1 MSSTSSTPPSRLRQV
16 APWVSVVGVAAFVLV
31 APALYTSQWGGK
43 TLGWI
48 VGIAAILLAVVAAI
62 VAQRSATTDV
72 AESRMYVHRARVFEK
87 IAEER
92 RAALDAL
99 VTQQLPAFLAND
111 PVPPLPRIDDDQS
124 LKRLEEA
131 GIALTQV
138 QEERVARRDAVQVA
152 VVSLGRKVQASAH
165 RIQEEASRM
174 VQRHPTDPDI
184 LQTSMRVDHA
194 AAQQARQA
202 QSLAALCGEWP
213 GQQWNE
219 PLALPDVVQGAAGR
233 ITAFH
238 RVEVSGDPGV
248 AVSARIVE
256 PLIHLVA
263 ELLANATQS
272 SPPTTQVLVALR
284 QVQRGAVIEIDD
296 CGVGL
301 DAKQLDQARDIA
313 SGKKQ
318 VSITDL
324 GEIPQTGLAVVG
336 TYARRHG
343 FRVDITE
350 SVYGGLRAIVMI
362 PGELTEPVAPSDLGG
377 SGGGEAVRVPSVPT
391 TPSLPTR
398 GTSSAATA
406 IADVSAPAEFSD
418 PAEAAEPRRKAA
430 EPTEPVTPFSGA
442 VPAVTAAPEAAPRE
456 RTGSLAEP
464 AGLAD
469 AVDEKESTLSDE
481 PWSSPSTPPSA
492 TVTDR
497 PPRGHERLEGPDTT
511 TTTSPGSP
519 AAETRPTRRGPD
531 DDEFPE
537 PIALPQRRSRREEA
551 EAIAPTVSGESN
563 GKHTRSVRQQ
573 TAEEAGQ
580 WMGAFFSVDK
590 TPGNAI
596 DSSDPS
602 ADAGA
607 TSEDR

>member
-1 MSSTSSTPPSRLRQV
+1 M
-16 APWVSVVGVAAFVLV
+16 AAFVLV
-31 APALYTSQWGGK
+31 APVLFSPVTGGRA
-43 TLGWI
+43 LGWT
-48 VGIAAILLAVVAAI
+48 VGAAAIALSVVAAV
-62 VAQRSATTDV
+62 VAQRSAVTDSTEGQIY
-72 AESRMYVHRARVFEK
+72 AHRAHAFEK

-111 PVPPLPRIDDDQS
+111 PVPPLPRIDDDHS

-131 GIALTQV
+131 GISLTQV

-174 VQRHPTDPDI
+174 VQRHSTDPDI

-362 PGELTEPVAPSDLGG
+362 PGELTEPVAPSTAGT
-377 SGGGEAVRVPSVPT
+377 GEHVRVPSVP
-391 TPSLPTR
+391 PSGSLPTR
-398 GTSSAATA
+398 GPAEPAAMPAGSAATA
-406 IADVSAPAEFSD
+406 IAEASAPSEYSGSNEYSARLTPQDAGSD
-418 PAEAAEPRRKAA
+418 TTREIL
-430 EPTEPVTPFSGA
+430 PVTPS
-442 VPAVTAAPEAAPRE
+442 AAPFEQESPFE
-456 RTGSLAEP
+456 LAE
-464 AGLAD
+464 LAPSADDLTRD
-469 AVDEKESTLSDE
+469 ADTADPKESTVSDE
-481 PWSSPSTPPSA
+481 LWPVPPASTTTAPAPS
-492 TVTDR
+492 
-497 PPRGHERLEGPDTT
+497 ELTT
-511 TTTSPGSP
+511 TTRPSGAAPG
-519 AAETRPTRRGPD
+519 PTGSD

-537 PIALPQRRSRREEA
+537 PIALPQRRSRRGEA
-551 EAIAPTVSGESN
+551 AAMDTVGPGASNNAPS
-563 GKHTRSVRQQ
+563 RPVRQQ

-580 WMGAFFSVDK
+580 WMGAFFSVDPK
-590 TPGNAI
+590 PANLS

-607 TSEDR
+607 TPEDR

>member
-16 APWVSVVGVAAFVLV
+16 APWVSVAGVAAFVLV
-31 APALYTSQWGGK
+31 APALFTAEWGGK
-43 TLGWI
+43 ALGWA
-48 VGIAAILLAVVAAI
+48 VGVAAILLAVIAAI
-62 VAQRSATTDV
+62 AAQRSARSDT
-72 AESRMYVHRARVFEK
+72 EEGQIHVHRAAAFEK
-87 IAEER
+87 IATER

-111 PVPPLPRIDDDQS
+111 PVPPLPRIDDDHS

-131 GIALTQV
+131 GVSLTQV

-174 VQRHPTDPDI
+174 VQRHSTDPDI

-219 PLALPDVVQGAAGR
+219 PLPLPDVVQGAAGR

-238 RVEVSGDPGV
+238 RVEISGDPGV

-263 ELLANATQS
+263 EILANATQS

-362 PGELTEPVAPSDLGG
+362 PGELTEPITPSSVGTN
-377 SGGGEAVRVPSVPT
+377 EAVRIPSVPS

-398 GTSSAATA
+398 SGGTTAAAATA
-406 IADVSAPAEFSD
+406 IAEVSAPPEASARTGELHEVAT
-418 PAEAAEPRRKAA
+418 PADAVERE
-430 EPTEPVTPFSGA
+430 EPTLNDQSLSTPSTTPGA
-442 VPAVTAAPEAAPRE
+442 GRSSSTTTQNPPP
-456 RTGSLAEP
+456 RTGS
-464 AGLAD
+464 
-469 AVDEKESTLSDE
+469 
-481 PWSSPSTPPSA
+481 
-492 TVTDR
+492 
-497 PPRGHERLEGPDTT
+497 
-511 TTTSPGSP
+511 
-519 AAETRPTRRGPD
+519 D

-551 EAIAPTVSGESN
+551 AAIESTMTPEANQPPARP
-563 GKHTRSVRQQ
+563 VRQQ
-573 TAEEAGQ
+573 TAQEAGQ
-580 WMGAFFSVDK
+580 WMGAFFSVDQK
-590 TPGNAI
+590 SQNDD
-596 DSSDPS
+596 DSSNPS
-602 ADAGA
+602 AGAGA
-607 TSEDR
+607 TPEDR

>member
-16 APWVSVVGVAAFVLV
+16 APWVSVAAVGAFVLV
-31 APALYTSQWGGK
+31 APALFTSQWGGK

-48 VGIAAILLAVVAAI
+48 VGIAAIVLSVVAAV
-62 VAQRSATTDV
+62 VAQRSTTADV
-72 AESRMYVHRARVFEK
+72 TEGRMYLHRARVFEK

-92 RAALDAL
+92 RTALDAL
-99 VTQQLPAFLAND
+99 VTQQLPAFLANE
-111 PVPPLPRIDDDQS
+111 PVPPLPRIDDEQS

-174 VQRHPTDPDI
+174 VQRHSTDPDI

-263 ELLANATQS
+263 EILANATQS
-272 SPPTTQVLVALR
+272 SPPTTQVLVSLR
-284 QVQRGAVIEIDD
+284 QVQRGAVVEIDD

-362 PGELTEPVAPSDLGG
+362 PGELTEPVAPSNLGNVM
-377 SGGGEAVRVPSVPT
+377 SGEAVRVPSVPT
-391 TPSLPTR
+391 APSLPTR
-398 GTSSAATA
+398 GAIPATA
-406 IADVSAPAEFSD
+406 SEITEAPD
-418 PAEAAEPRRKAA
+418 
-430 EPTEPVTPFSGA
+430 
-442 VPAVTAAPEAAPRE
+442 TA
-456 RTGSLAEP
+456 
-464 AGLAD
+464 
-469 AVDEKESTLSDE
+469 DEKESTLRDE
-481 PWSSPSTPPSA
+481 ARPTAPTRPSA
-492 TVTDR
+492 ATTER
-497 PPRGHERLEGPDTT
+497 PHRGPEPREAPDTT
-511 TTTSPGSP
+511 TTTSPDTP
-519 AAETRPTRRGPD
+519 ADTVTRPARSGAD

-551 EAIAPTVSGESN
+551 RAIDPADSGQPH
-563 GKHTRSVRQQ
+563 GKLARPARSQ

-580 WMGAFFSVDK
+580 WMGAFFSVGE
-590 TPGNAI
+590 TLGNAL

-602 ADAGA
+602 ADADA

>member
-48 VGIAAILLAVVAAI
+48 VGVAAIILAVVAAI
-62 VAQRSATTDV
+62 IAQRSANTDV
-72 AESRMYVHRARVFEK
+72 AESRMYVHRAHVFEK

-111 PVPPLPRIDDDQS
+111 PVPPLPRIDDDQA

-272 SPPTTQVLVALR
+272 SPPTTQVLVSLR
-284 QVQRGAVIEIDD
+284 QVQRGAVVEIDD

-362 PGELTEPVAPSDLGG
+362 PGELTEPVAPSNLGNT
-377 SGGGEAVRVPSVPT
+377 GGGEAVRVPPVPT
-391 TPSLPTR
+391 APSLPTR
-398 GTSSAATA
+398 GTVSAATA
-406 IADVSAPAEFSD
+406 IADVSASADVPAAS
-418 PAEAAEPRRKAA
+418 RTTG
-430 EPTEPVTPFSGA
+430 PTAPVTPFSGA
-442 VPAVTAAPEAAPRE
+442 MPVVSATPEAAPADE
-456 RTGSLAEP
+456 GTDS
-464 AGLAD
+464 AGKFGGFADSAATD

-481 PWSSPSTPPSA
+481 PWSTPSASA

-497 PPRGHERLEGPDTT
+497 PPRGREPLDGLDTT
-511 TTTSPGSP
+511 TTPSPGASAPEIRP
-519 AAETRPTRRGPD
+519 ARRGTD

-551 EAIAPTVSGESN
+551 ETIEPAGSGESN
-563 GKHTRSVRQQ
+563 GRHTRHVRQQ

-580 WMGAFFSVDK
+580 WMGAFFSVDP
-590 TPGNAI
+590 TPGNAT

>member
-43 TLGWI
+43 ALGWI
-48 VGIAAILLAVVAAI
+48 VGVAAILLAVVAAI
-62 VAQRSATTDV
+62 VAQRSANTDV
-72 AESRMYVHRARVFEK
+72 AEGRMYVHRSHVFEK

-111 PVPPLPRIDDDQS
+111 PVPPLPRIDDEQS

-174 VQRHPTDPDI
+174 VQRHSTDPDI

-362 PGELTEPVAPSDLGG
+362 PGELTEPVAPSNLGG
-377 SGGGEAVRVPSVPT
+377 TGGEAVRVPAVPT
-391 TPSLPTR
+391 TPNLPSR
-398 GTSSAATA
+398 GAPSAATA
-406 IADVSAPAEFSD
+406 IADVSAPADLPVEPRPAAAEVID
-418 PAEAAEPRRKAA
+418 PAVPSGRTAPATDAA
-430 EPTEPVTPFSGA
+430 
-442 VPAVTAAPEAAPRE
+442 
-456 RTGSLAEP
+456 
-464 AGLAD
+464 
-469 AVDEKESTLSDE
+469 DEKEPTLSDE
-481 PWSSPSTPPSA
+481 PWPSPSTLSA

-497 PPRGHERLEGPDTT
+497 PSPGRERPEGPDTT
-511 TTTSPGSP
+511 TTTSPGTP
-519 AAETRPTRRGPD
+519 APETRPARTGPD

-537 PIALPQRRSRREEA
+537 PMVLPQRRSRREEA
-551 EAIAPTVSGESN
+551 EAMPPVTSGESN
-563 GKHTRSVRQQ
+563 GKHSRPVRQQ
-573 TAEEAGQ
+573 SAEEAGQ

-590 TPGNAI
+590 TPGNVI

>member
-48 VGIAAILLAVVAAI
+48 VGVAAIILAVIAAI
-62 VAQRSATTDV
+62 VAQRSASTDV
-72 AESRMYVHRARVFEK
+72 AEGRMYVHRAHVFEK

-362 PGELTEPVAPSDLGG
+362 PGELTEPVAPSSLGNT
-377 SGGGEAVRVPSVPT
+377 GGGEAVRVPSVPT
-391 TPSLPTR
+391 GPSLPTR
-398 GTSSAATA
+398 GTASAATA
-406 IADVSAPAEFSD
+406 IADVSAPADLPTPRTEA
-418 PAEAAEPRRKAA
+418 PAAGGR
-430 EPTEPVTPFSGA
+430 TEPATPFSGA
-442 VPAVTAAPEAAPRE
+442 VPAVTATPEAAP
-456 RTGSLAEP
+456 A
-464 AGLAD
+464 AD
-469 AVDEKESTLSDE
+469 DEADEKEPTLSDE
-481 PWSSPSTPPSA
+481 PWSTRSTFSST

-497 PPRGHERLEGPDTT
+497 PRRGPEPQEGPDTT
-511 TTTSPGSP
+511 TTTSPDAP
-519 AAETRPTRRGPD
+519 AETRPARTGAD

-551 EAIAPTVSGESN
+551 EAIDPAGSGESN
-563 GKHTRSVRQQ
+563 GRQSKPARQQ

-580 WMGAFFSVDK
+580 WMGAFFSVEQ
-590 TPGNAI
+590 TPGNAT

>member
-1 MSSTSSTPPSRLRQV
+1 M
-16 APWVSVVGVAAFVLV
+16 
-31 APALYTSQWGGK
+31 APALYTAQWGGK
-43 TLGWI
+43 TLGWV
-48 VGIAAILLAVVAAI
+48 VGVAAI
-62 VAQRSATTDV
+62 VLTVIAAVVAQRSARTDV
-72 AESRMYVHRARVFEK
+72 AEGQHYVHRAHAFEK

-111 PVPPLPRIDDDQS
+111 PVPPLPRIDDDHA
-124 LKRLEEA
+124 LKRMEEA

-174 VQRHPTDPDI
+174 VQRHSTDPDI

-219 PLALPDVVQGAAGR
+219 PLPLPDVVQGAAGR

-263 ELLANATQS
+263 EVLANATQS

-362 PGELTEPVAPSDLGG
+362 PGELTEPVAPSTIGT
-377 SGGGEAVRVPSVPT
+377 SGDTAVRVPSVPT
-391 TPSLPTR
+391 TPSLPSR
-398 GTSSAATA
+398 GTTSSAATA
-406 IADVSAPAEFSD
+406 IADVVAPSELSTMA
-418 PAEAAEPRRKAA
+418 
-430 EPTEPVTPFSGA
+430 G
-442 VPAVTAAPEAAPRE
+442 TAAPVTSEIPEQSAPTNGTSSFTATSAPLEREASFDQATPI
-456 RTGSLAEP
+456 
-464 AGLAD
+464 AD
-469 AVDEKESTLSDE
+469 AVSDAAATSAVDEKESTLIDE
-481 PWSSPSTPPSA
+481 PWSRPTPMPTSA
-492 TVTDR
+492 TAV
-497 PPRGHERLEGPDTT
+497 ERALPDLETP
-511 TTTSPGSP
+511 SPGSP
-519 AAETRPTRRGPD
+519 ATEDIRPATGTD

-551 EAIAPTVSGESN
+551 AAIEPVVPGESN
-563 GKHTRSVRQQ
+563 GTPSRRARQQ

-590 TPGNAI
+590 TPENAS

-607 TSEDR
+607 TSEDHR

>member
-16 APWVSVVGVAAFVLV
+16 APWVSVAGVAAFVLV

-43 TLGWI
+43 SLGWV
-48 VGIAAILLAVVAAI
+48 VGIAAIVLAVVAAF
-62 VAQRSATTDV
+62 VAQRSASTDV
-72 AESRMYVHRARVFEK
+72 AESRMYVHRAHVFEK

-111 PVPPLPRIDDDQS
+111 PVPPLPRIEDDQA

-174 VQRHPTDPDI
+174 VQRHSTDPDV

-272 SPPTTQVLVALR
+272 SPPTTQVLVSLR

-301 DAKQLDQARDIA
+301 DTKQLDQARDIA

-362 PGELTEPVAPSDLGG
+362 PGELTEPVAPSAIG
-377 SGGGEAVRVPSVPT
+377 SVGGESSVRVPSVPT
-391 TPSLPTR
+391 APSLPTR
-398 GTSSAATA
+398 GTAATA
-406 IADVSAPAEFSD
+406 IADVSAPAERPGPAD
-418 PAEAAEPRRKAA
+418 PATSAPSEPAESPAPAAHTEA
-430 EPTEPVTPFSGA
+430 TPFG
-442 VPAVTAAPEAAPRE
+442 
-456 RTGSLAEP
+456 RTGSVAEP
-464 AGLAD
+464 AGLA
-469 AVDEKESTLSDE
+469 AAADEKEESTLSDE
-481 PWSSPSTPPSA
+481 PWSTPSTPASA

-497 PPRGHERLEGPDTT
+497 PPSRPEPLEGPDTT
-511 TTTSPGSP
+511 IT
-519 AAETRPTRRGPD
+519 TRPGTPATAKTRPATTGAD

-551 EAIAPTVSGESN
+551 AAIDPAAAGDSH
-563 GKHTRSVRQQ
+563 GKQARPARQQ
-573 TAEEAGQ
+573 TAQEAGQ

-590 TPGNAI
+590 TPGNAS